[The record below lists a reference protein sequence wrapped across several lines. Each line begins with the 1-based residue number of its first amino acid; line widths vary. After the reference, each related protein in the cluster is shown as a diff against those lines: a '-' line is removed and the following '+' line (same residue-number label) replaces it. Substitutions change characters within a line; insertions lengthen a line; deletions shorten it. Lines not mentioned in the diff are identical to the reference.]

1 MIDANIYTL
10 QGYPGYPGYYSD
22 PPPAGYHGYQN
33 YTKGNIIY
41 LKCQKK
47 YFLAFF
53 QNTEKTY
60 FHKSL
65 ISNYFKHI
73 SN

>member
-22 PPPAGYHGYQN
+22 PPPTGYHGYQN

-41 LKCQKK
+41 LKCHNKIVCK
-47 YFLAFF
+47 VL
-53 QNTEKTY
+53 
-60 FHKSL
+60 
-65 ISNYFKHI
+65 
-73 SN
+73 